1 MTDFLILLLL
11 GAEVLVLS
19 RLDRRLF
26 GTWITPFN
34 ALAYPYCGV
43 IFLAYLF
50 AKPLDFAPVFAPSV
64 LVWIAGLSL
73 IWISGAFLAWALL
86 DIRIGQRKT
95 YGCSEVIGDQAVATR
110 LASTTALLAIP
121 IMALGVV
128 VALKAAGGWSGIGS
142 ADFKAAYSQGLWG
155 HAVVWSTLIGIL
167 LIGSYRRNNRL
178 LLVIIIAVT
187 FFIILGHV
195 KGRVLHVIIGGMLLR
210 AIQGRIRLSATK
222 IVLFLASTCVIFAL
236 GYVFAS
242 IALDPEAMFKM
253 DTYSFLSRHYLY
265 YLFSGPLSFGEALR
279 NGVADIGGDWHSIFA
294 PFIDL
299 YRVTLRAGQVIAIG
313 SLHEKGMIIDS
324 TGVTDNVYT
333 IFGTLY
339 LYLGAGGAAIYV
351 ITVGFISYGL
361 LVLAQIRREAWINA
375 LYCYLAATLALG
387 FFDFYF
393 WFLDFYELSAVTACL
408 MFATQLLK
416 VREVGLIPHAMA
428 NQSASE

>member
-1 MTDFLILLLL
+1 MTDFLTLLLL
-11 GAEVLVLS
+11 GAVVLVLS

-34 ALAYPYCGV
+34 ALAYPYCAV
-43 IFLAYLF
+43 ICLAYLF

-64 LVWIAGLSL
+64 LVWIAGLFL
-73 IWISGAFLAWALL
+73 IWISGAFIGWALL
-86 DIRIGQRKT
+86 DVRIGQRNT
-95 YGCSEVIGDQAVATR
+95 FGGSEVVVDRAVATK
-110 LASTTALLAIP
+110 LAFTMTLLTIP
-121 IMALGVV
+121 IMALGSI

-142 ADFKAAYSQGLWG
+142 ADFKSAYSQGLWG
-155 HAVVWSTLIGIL
+155 HTVVWSTLIGIL
-167 LIGSYRRNNRL
+167 LIGSYRRGNRL
-178 LLVIIIAVT
+178 LLVTITAVM
-187 FFIILGHV
+187 FFVILGHV
-195 KGRVLHVIIGGMLLR
+195 KGRVLHVAIGGVLFR

-222 IVLFLASTCVIFAL
+222 IVVFFASTCVIFAL
-236 GYVFAS
+236 GYIFAA

-324 TGVTDNVYT
+324 SGVADNVYT
-333 IFGTLY
+333 FFGTLY
-339 LYLGAGGAAIYV
+339 LYLGAGGAALYV
-351 ITVGFISYGL
+351 IMVGFISYGL
-361 LVLAQIRREAWINA
+361 LALSQIRREAWITA
-375 LYCYLAATLALG
+375 LYCYVAATLALG

-393 WFLDFYELSAVTACL
+393 WFLDFYELSAVAACL
-408 MFATQLLK
+408 MCATRLLK
-416 VREVGLIPHAMA
+416 VRKLDVVPHGIA
-428 NQSASE
+428 NQFASK